1 MAIFFP
7 FSFQRQIE
15 KGNDLLEEVS
25 TFSQDSSSSKAQDEN
40 SSEVAEDRGGFQ
52 DLATSLRQHLGSF
65 SEKLEGTRER
75 IEDTAKCYQ
84 LMDKVRNFV
93 VFLTLLFVFGNK
105 DL

>member
-1 MAIFFP
+1 M
-7 FSFQRQIE
+7 QRQIE

-25 TFSQDSSSSKAQDEN
+25 TFSQDSNSSRTQDGN

-52 DLATSLRQHLGSF
+52 ELATSLRQHLGSF

-84 LMDKVRNFV
+84 LMDKVEI
-93 VFLTLLFVFGNK
+93 
-105 DL
+105 